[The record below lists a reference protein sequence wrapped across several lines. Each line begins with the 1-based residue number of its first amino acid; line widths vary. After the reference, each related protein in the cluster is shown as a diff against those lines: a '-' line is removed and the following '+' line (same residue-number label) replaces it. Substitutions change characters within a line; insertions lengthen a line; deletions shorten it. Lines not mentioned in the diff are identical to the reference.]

1 MVMIPLGEYFYK
13 WAKSPFR
20 RLKQEKTC
28 KFSGL
33 VTGTPPATICS
44 MPEMEGRA
52 LLE

>member
-1 MVMIPLGEYFYK
+1 MIPLGNYFYK
-13 WAKSPFR
+13 RANPGFKC
-20 RLKQEKTC
+20 LKQEKTC
-28 KFSGL
+28 QFSV